1 MRHDTMS
8 MLEKLG
14 GGGKLS
20 DSDLLQWA
28 NSKVPAKAGKIL
40 SLGDPSLG
48 TGLFVLHLCDSV
60 KSGVVDWDIVT
71 QGENEADRDLMQSMY
86 YQWREKW
93 VVRFFSCGRT
103 WWRSIRKCS
112 RPSLALSCSL
122 IGRACESL
130 MGLCWRYCD

>member
-1 MRHDTMS
+1 MHLESTSHKRMR
-8 MLEKLG
+8 
-14 GGGKLS
+14 LS

-71 QGENEADRDLMQSMY
+71 QGENEADRELNAKYVLSVARKMGCAIFLLWED
-86 YQWREKW
+86 
-93 VVRFFSCGRT
+93 VVEVNSKMLSTFFG
-103 WWRSIRKCS
+103 
-112 RPSLALSCSL
+112 
-122 IGRACESL
+122 SL
-130 MGLCWRYCD
+130 MFLDRSRL